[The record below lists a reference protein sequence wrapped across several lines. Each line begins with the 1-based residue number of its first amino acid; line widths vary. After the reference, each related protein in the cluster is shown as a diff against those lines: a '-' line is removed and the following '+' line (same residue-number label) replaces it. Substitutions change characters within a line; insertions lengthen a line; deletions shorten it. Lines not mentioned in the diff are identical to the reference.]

1 MYDSH
6 NDKDDFRKII
16 YGVIVGFILVVVG
29 FVSFNT
35 LASCGYSLN
44 NCLGAAPQVDRTP
57 IPTLVPG
64 TLPAPVQFKW
74 TAVAFT
80 ANPASSVETP
90 SASAETDATP
100 FPTEMETHV
109 ASGSVESGPDIA
121 RPSNPGGPGL
131 AVDMSGNVDNGKQIF
146 VDRCQVCHGVEG
158 KGGNPNPGSNDGTI
172 PSLNPID
179 PSMVSADYKTFAAN
193 IDLFIEH
200 GSTPGGLY
208 PVYTMPAWGDSD
220 TLKAQDIAD
229 VIAYIISLNK

>member
-16 YGVIVGFILVVVG
+16 YGVIVGFLLVVVG
-29 FVSFNT
+29 FISFNT

-74 TAVAFT
+74 TAVVFT
-80 ANPASSVETP
+80 QTPASSTIGTP
-90 SASAETDATP
+90 SASGETSATP

-109 ASGSVESGPDIA
+109 ASGPVESEDIA
-121 RPSNPGGPGL
+121 RPSNVGGPGPAIDL
-131 AVDMSGNVDNGKQIF
+131 TGNADNGKQVF

-158 KGGNPNPGSNDGTI
+158 KGGSPNPGSNDGTI

-179 PSMVSADYKTFAAN
+179 PSMVSKDYKTFATN

-208 PVYTMPAWGDSD
+208 PVYIMPAWGDNGA
-220 TLKAQDIAD
+220 LKPQEIAD
-229 VIAYIISLNK
+229 VIAYIITLNK

>member
-16 YGVIVGFILVVVG
+16 YGVIVGFLLVVVG
-29 FVSFNT
+29 FISFNT

-44 NCLGAAPQVDRTP
+44 NCLGAAPEVDRTP

-64 TLPAPVQFKW
+64 TLPAPVSVYLKVSLS
-74 TAVAFT
+74 TEI
-80 ANPASSVETP
+80 PATP
-90 SASAETDATP
+90 GSGTLSASGETTTP

-109 ASGSVESGPDIA
+109 ASGSIETNDIA
-121 RPSNPGGPGL
+121 RPSNPGGPGP
-131 AVDMSGNVDNGKQIF
+131 AVDLTGNADNGKQIF

-172 PSLNPID
+172 PSLNPVD
-179 PSMVSADYKTFAAN
+179 PSMVSKDYKTFATN

-200 GSTPGGLY
+200 GSVPGGLY
-208 PVYTMPAWGDSD
+208 PVYTMPAWGDSG
-220 TLKAQDIAD
+220 TLKPQEIAD